1 MLRLPFPTKRLGNFP
16 IRQESAMRKLTLALT
31 AVSIL
36 ALTAVAGG
44 ALIGN
49 TDPTQ
54 KPQIHSGGVA
64 GPAESGFLRRP
75 YDRLAKGDMGGTGGG
90 GKGGGMMGD
99 MMGSMGKMGGNE
111 KKK

>member
-1 MLRLPFPTKRLGNFP
+1 MLRLPFPTERLGNFP
-16 IRQESAMRKLTLALT
+16 RQESAMRKLTLALT

-44 ALIGN
+44 TLIGS
-49 TDPTQ
+49 TDTTQ
-54 KPQIHSGGVA
+54 NPQIHSGGVA
-64 GPAESGFLRRP
+64 GPAESGFLRRS
-75 YDRLAKGDMGGTGGG
+75 YDRLARGDMSGTGGG

-99 MMGSMGKMGGNE
+99 MMGSMGKKGGDE